1 VDKHGAGFSTGTE
14 RELTCPARG
23 GSGSEPDPRGPAP
36 TGRRYMSESEEV
48 GAHHMAD
55 VDCRPWTESASQ
67 TGPAPEPDMTSRT
80 ERELTRPVRGGSGSE
95 PDPRGPSPTGRRY
108 MSESEEVG
116 AHHMADVDRRPWTES
131 ASQTG
136 PAPEPDM
143 ASTSRTERELTRP
156 VRGGS
161 GSEPDPQGRHRRAV
175 TTYPT

>member
-1 VDKHGAGFSTGTE
+1 MDKHGAGFSTGTE

-67 TGPAPEPDMTSRT
+67 TGPA
-80 ERELTRPVRGGSGSE
+80 L
-95 PDPRGPSPTGRRY
+95 
-108 MSESEEVG
+108 
-116 AHHMADVDRRPWTES
+116 
-131 ASQTG
+131 
-136 PAPEPDM
+136 EPDM

-161 GSEPDPQGRHRRAV
+161 GSEPDPSGLDPTGRRGVSEQDGAAAPYAADLDRSG
-175 TTYPT
+175 TRD